1 VVKIT
6 NCNVI
11 SHFHIR
17 DVAIYIGMNTN
28 KDEKLRHGSL
38 TAWIGELESSK
49 ADIIESL
56 IVKDHTLISI
66 FN

>member
-1 VVKIT
+1 
-6 NCNVI
+6 
-11 SHFHIR
+11 
-17 DVAIYIGMNTN
+17 MNSN